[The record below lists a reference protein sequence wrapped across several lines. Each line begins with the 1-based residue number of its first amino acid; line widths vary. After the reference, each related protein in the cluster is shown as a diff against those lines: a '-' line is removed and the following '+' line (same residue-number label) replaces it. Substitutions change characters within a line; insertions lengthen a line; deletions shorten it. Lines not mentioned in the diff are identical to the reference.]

1 MDGGVRIM
9 IGELAATKLDP
20 IQEIM
25 GGISAELSGILLG
38 LAHGKY
44 KQEVAIV
51 DSMLSSLSAT
61 VPAAGI
67 AKQVIDLFL
76 KINEWTAPAHVVP
89 DGVGGFVPDTNSHYD
104 PKTGRFL

>member
-1 MDGGVRIM
+1 MRFCKIAKTEAGSIARG
-9 IGELAATKLDP
+9 
-20 IQEIM
+20 
-25 GGISAELSGILLG
+25 AELSGILLG

-51 DSMLSSLSAT
+51 DSRLSSLSAT

-67 AKQVIDLFL
+67 VKEVIYLFL
-76 KINEWTAPAHVVP
+76 KINEGTAPARVVP